1 MRSVERHPDA
11 VDATVEDD
19 LVVMNIQSLDYYRFN
34 AVAKSIWDLLESG
47 PLSEDAVCQALL
59 DEYEVS
65 EEECRQSVAEFLD
78 DAVSR
83 DFLRAV

>member
-11 VDATVEDD
+11 VDAVVEDD

-34 AVAKSIWDLLESG
+34 AVAKRIWDLLERG
-47 PLSEDAVCQALL
+47 PMSEEVMCKVLL

-65 EEECRQSVAEFLD
+65 EDECRRSVSEFLD
-78 DAVSR
+78 DALAR
-83 DFLRAV
+83 DFIRAV

>member
-34 AVAKSIWDLLESG
+34 AVAKSIWDLLEKG
-47 PLSEDAVCQALL
+47 PMSEDAMCQALL
-59 DEYEVS
+59 DEYDVAED
-65 EEECRQSVAEFLD
+65 ECRRSVAEFLD
-78 DAVSR
+78 DGLAR
-83 DFLRAV
+83 DFIRTV